1 MTATVTTMRPPMRL
15 LDAGDGGPVLDERV
29 LLDTLLGTLLDALPL
44 PPGGGPARAL
54 ELGCGTGRQTRLLAA
69 GGRFGS
75 ILALEVDRIQHEKNL
90 AIDDL
95 PGVQFALGGAEAIP
109 APDASVDAVFLFKS
123 LHHVPLD
130 LLNQAFEEM
139 HRVLAPGGLVYISE
153 PVFGGD
159 YNAIL
164 RLFHDEEKVRAAA
177 FEATREAVDKG
188 LFELVSETFF
198 RAKVKYRSFA
208 DFEQKVI
215 QVTHT
220 EHRLSPELYEKVRA
234 AFEAHLGENGA
245 EFLAPFRVDLLRK
258 A

>member
-1 MTATVTTMRPPMRL
+1 MTPMRIA
-15 LDAGDGGPVLDERV
+15 DAAGGPVLDERV
-29 LLDTLLGTLLDALPL
+29 LLDALPL
-44 PPGGGPARAL
+44 ASTPARAL

-69 GGRFGS
+69 GGRFAS
-75 ILALEVDRIQHEKNL
+75 ILALEVDRIQHDRNL
-90 AIDDL
+90 LVDDL
-95 PGVQFALGGAEAIP
+95 PGVRFALGGAEQIP

-130 LLNQAFEEM
+130 LLGQAFAEM
-139 HRVLAPGGLVYISE
+139 RRVLAPGGLVYISE

-159 YNAIL
+159 YNEIL

-177 FEATREAVDKG
+177 FEATRAALDEG
-188 LFELVSETFF
+188 SFELVSQTFF
-198 RAKVKYRSFA
+198 RAKVRYRSFA

-220 EHRLSPELYEKVRA
+220 EHRLSPELYAQVQST
-234 AFEAHLGENGA
+234 FEAHLGPDGA
-245 EFLAPFRVDLLRK
+245 NFLAPFRVDLLRK

>member
-1 MTATVTTMRPPMRL
+1 MTPMRIA
-15 LDAGDGGPVLDERV
+15 DADGGPVLDERV
-29 LLDTLLGTLLDALPL
+29 LLEALPL
-44 PPGGGPARAL
+44 ASTPARAL

-69 GGRFGS
+69 GGKFAS
-75 ILALEVDRIQHEKNL
+75 ILALEVDRIQHGKNL
-90 AIDDL
+90 LVDDL
-95 PGVQFALGGAEAIP
+95 PGVRFALGGAQQIP

-130 LLNQAFEEM
+130 LLGQAFAEM

-159 YNAIL
+159 YNEIL

-177 FEATREAVDKG
+177 FDATRAAVDAG
-188 LFELVSETFF
+188 LFELLSQTFF

-215 QVTHT
+215 QATHT
-220 EHRLSPELYEKVRA
+220 EHRLAPALYARVQSK
-234 AFEAHLGENGA
+234 FEAHLGPDGA
-245 EFLAPFRVDLLRK
+245 NFLAPFRVDLLRK